1 MSLNTSQIVHIV
13 SEVVALLSVT
23 TYFVNENRK
32 MMKLIDSLNEKLDE
46 QDEKME
52 KYDRVLS
59 DILKTL
65 EKNKKVDQQ
74 QSSSASFL
82 VPPQRPILSPPPPK
96 ASPPKAHDMGI
107 IYEQQ
112 QSPQIPITICIAG
125 QSCVEE
131 DDDFDYDFDQDQS
144 SKVEEIQETPIDD
157 NNSSEEVNI
166 IREAEEET
174 HVGMTTGG
182 EEEEEVIVEI
192 ASSNKKKRKKKKK
205 SQTLIDIDKELE
217 NELNDLYKEEIMKS

>member
-32 MMKLIDSLNEKLDE
+32 MMKLIDSLNDKLEE

-65 EKNKKVDQQ
+65 EKNKKGDQQ
-74 QSSSASFL
+74 SSSSSSASFL
-82 VPPQRPILSPPPPK
+82 VPPRPVLSPPYPPPPK
-96 ASPPKAHDMGI
+96 AHDIGI
-107 IYEQQ
+107 IYEQ
-112 QSPQIPITICIAG
+112 PQIQPITICIAG

-131 DDDFDYDFDQDQS
+131 DDDFDFDFDQDQS
-144 SKVEEIQETPIDD
+144 SKVDEIQETPNYD
-157 NNSSEEVNI
+157 NNSLEEVNI
-166 IREAEEET
+166 IREEEIN
-174 HVGMTTGG
+174 VGMTTGG
-182 EEEEEVIVEI
+182 EEEEEEVIVEI
-192 ASSNKKKRKKKKK
+192 AAFNKKKRKKKKK